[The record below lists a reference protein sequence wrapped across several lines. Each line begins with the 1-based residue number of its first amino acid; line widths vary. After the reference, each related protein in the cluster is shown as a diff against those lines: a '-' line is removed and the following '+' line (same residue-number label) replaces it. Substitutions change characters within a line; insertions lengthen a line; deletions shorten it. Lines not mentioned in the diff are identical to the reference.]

1 MSRRASLPRR
11 RRSILL
17 VGSGVTLVLALLL
30 APTVGST
37 SVSLQRVWAD
47 PFNWGNNPDAAVF
60 FVARLPRVLLAC
72 MVGGTLALAGATFQS
87 LLRNPL
93 ASPYTLGVTAGTTL
107 AAFLAIRFS
116 PGPSFAEFSVPALA
130 LAGALAT
137 TGLLLLLTARRG
149 DLPPTVLLLAGVTL
163 NFTISAGV
171 LLLQFFSDHAETTRM
186 IRWIMGDLDAATY
199 RMLLLLA
206 VVSLPGWVVLLRA
219 GRTLNL
225 LSLGPDEARAQG
237 VNASAATRSGLL
249 WASWVTGLAVAV
261 AGPVGFVGIL
271 VPHAVRLLGGYDY
284 RIVLPASMLSGA
296 AFLISCDTVA
306 RLLMAPVELPVGI
319 LTASLGGPFFL
330 VLLLSRRIRHA

>member
-1 MSRRASLPRR
+1 MALPRR
-11 RRSILL
+11 RRSTLL
-17 VGSGVTLVLALLL
+17 IGSGVALAVALLL

-37 SVSLQRVWAD
+37 SVSMQRVWAD
-47 PFNWGNNPDAAVF
+47 PFDWGNNPDAAVF

-116 PGPSFAEFSVPALA
+116 PGPAFAEFSVPVLA

-137 TGLLLLLTARRG
+137 TALLLLLTSRRG

-171 LLLQFFSDHAETTRM
+171 LLLQYFSDHAETARM
-186 IRWIMGDLDAATY
+186 IRWLMGDLDAATY

-206 VVSLPGWVVLLRA
+206 LASLPGWLALLGKGRA
-219 GRTLNL
+219 LNL
-225 LSLGPDEARAQG
+225 LSLGADEARAQG
-237 VNASAATRSGLL
+237 VSAASATRSGLL

-271 VPHAVRLLGGYDY
+271 VPHAVRLLGGHDY
-284 RIVLPASMLSGA
+284 RIVLPASMLGGA
-296 AFLISCDTVA
+296 AFLITCDTVA
-306 RLLMAPVELPVGI
+306 RVLLAPVELPVGI

-330 VLLLSRRIRHA
+330 VLLLSRRVRHA